1 MATPQVLPGI
11 DARDHAMAD
20 STNQTPQP
28 PESTDK
34 DNEAISAHKELSKPD
49 TSELTGATDGM
60 KSSEVQANT
69 IEQLG
74 EIAGQIE
81 GLKVDDTSPGATQ
94 EYDPDEQQGGPV
106 QREDLVDGSTGLET
120 RTSPQTLVTEASP
133 EGVPGGTEG
142 ALGGTVELP
151 SADADVE
158 VRLLDPEEGNYYLTQ
173 VILEVFNRYAIT
185 SSILL

>member
-49 TSELTGATDGM
+49 ASELTGATDG
-60 KSSEVQANT
+60 SEVQAST
-69 IEQLG
+69 TEQLG

-120 RTSPQTLVTEASP
+120 RTSPQPLVTEASP

-173 VILEVFNRYAIT
+173 VILEVFNRYIIT
-185 SSILL
+185 SSIL